1 MTKSELTK
9 LIEPAIEQLGFEL
22 SDLELKIG
30 GQDGVVRLFIDS
42 PNGITLEDCE
52 SVSRQVSAILD
63 VADPVAGNYSLEVS
77 SPGLDRTLTKLA
89 HFQRF
94 TGKDVRVK
102 LRFPIEGRRNF
113 RGALRA
119 ADEEKIEIEVDGE
132 AHSLLLATIE
142 SARLVPT
149 AGQARRSSTRTPVSP
164 HSFKERGSRAFSSV
178 RETACAGW
186 SSLAGSRMSRS
197 GTSS

>member
-1 MTKSELTK
+1 MTKGELTK

-22 SDLELKIG
+22 SDLEMKIG
-30 GQDGVVRLFIDS
+30 GQDGLVRLFIDS

-63 VADPVAGNYSLEVS
+63 VEDPVPGNYSLEVS

-94 TGKDVRVK
+94 TGEDVRVK
-102 LRFPIEGRRNF
+102 LRFPIAGRRNF

-132 AHSLLLATIE
+132 AHTLSLATIE
-142 SARLVPT
+142 SARLVPS
-149 AGQARRSSTRTPVSP
+149 AGQGSQRTGV
-164 HSFKERGSRAFSSV
+164 V
-178 RETACAGW
+178 RK
-186 SSLAGSRMSRS
+186 
-197 GTSS
+197 

>member
-9 LIEPAIEQLGFEL
+9 LIEPAIEQLGFEF

-30 GQDGVVRLFIDS
+30 GPDGLVRVFIDK
-42 PNGITLEDCE
+42 PDGITHEDCV

-63 VADPVAGNYSLEVS
+63 VEDPDSGNYSLEVS
-77 SPGLDRTLTKLA
+77 SPGLDRTLTKPA

-94 TGKDVRVK
+94 KGEDVRVK
-102 LRFPIEGRRNF
+102 LRFPIAGRRNF

-132 AHSLLLATIE
+132 AHSLPLATIE
-142 SARLVPT
+142 SARLVP
-149 AGQARRSSTRTPVSP
+149 A
-164 HSFKERGSRAFSSV
+164 EI
-178 RETACAGW
+178 
-186 SSLAGSRMSRS
+186 
-197 GTSS
+197 